1 MVDFF
6 LTDYYSVSLFIG
18 GVIALVSGLL
28 VFLNNSRDSVN
39 ISWVF
44 LSIIT
49 SIWSFGYLMLIKT
62 EDISIATLSNIILH
76 VAASIIPVAYVYFVL
91 SITKTTYIYK
101 KILYV
106 MVPTMITFVGL
117 SFSSFL
123 LGEVIPKSDIGWSF
137 SFAPVAGPGYVFF
150 AVYFFVVTLAGA
162 VVLGNFVRKK
172 NLEHQNK
179 IRLIFVLVSSM
190 VGFLGG
196 GSVFPLTFGVLVPP
210 YPILLFSLYPII
222 ITYAII
228 KHRLFNMKIVA
239 AESMTIALW
248 ILLLMR
254 TLLSGDSSDGVLD
267 AVVLAV
273 SFFIGSYLINSV
285 REDVKTREEI
295 EALVKRLRVANE
307 HLRELDKQKT
317 EFVSIASHQLRTPLT
332 AIKGYSSMILDG
344 SFGKVC
350 DEVKDPVMRIFRS
363 SERLVDTVEDF
374 LNVARIEQGRM
385 SYDMEYIDMYPLV
398 KEIVEELFYTAQEKG
413 VSLSL
418 IPCRARCLA
427 FADKGKIRQV
437 VLNLVDNAVKYTPS
451 GSVEVSVKE
460 EILGRKTFVT
470 FTVTDTGIGIP
481 DAFVGELFG
490 KFNRAENSSTYHANG
505 SGVGLYV
512 ANEIVKAHHGVIEV
526 KSEEG
531 KGTTFSVTLP
541 GRVQTIKGSTKV

>member
-44 LSIIT
+44 LSIVT
-49 SIWSFGYLMLIKT
+49 SIWSFGYFTLIKT

-76 VAASIIPVAYVYFVL
+76 IAASIIPVAYVYFVL

-123 LGEVIPKSDIGWSF
+123 LGEVIPKSGIGWSF
-137 SFAPVAGPGYVFF
+137 SFAPVAGPGYVLF
-150 AVYFFVVTLAGA
+150 AVYFFVVTLVGA

-172 NLEHQNK
+172 KLEHQNK

-196 GSVFPLTFGVLVPP
+196 GSVFPLTFGALVPP

-228 KHRLFNMKIVA
+228 KHHLFNMKIIA

-254 TLLSGDSSDGVLD
+254 ILLSGDSNDGVLD
-267 AVVLAV
+267 VVVLAV
-273 SFFIGSYLINSV
+273 SFFIGSYLIKSV

-295 EALVKRLRVANE
+295 EVLVKRLRVANE

-350 DEVKDPVMRIFRS
+350 EEAKEPIERIFRS
-363 SERLVDTVEDF
+363 SERLVGTVEDF

-385 SYDMEYIDMYPLV
+385 SYEHDDVDMCKLSEGVAD
-398 KEIVEELFYTAQEKG
+398 ELTYAADEKG
-413 VSLSL
+413 LSL
-418 IPCRARCLA
+418 NVICQKHVPVVLGDA
-427 FADKGKIRQV
+427 GKLRQV
-437 VLNLVDNAVKYTPS
+437 VLNLIDNAIKYTPK
-451 GSVEVSVKE
+451 GSVTVSVDKE
-460 EILGRKTFVT
+460 IIGKKTLVMLSI
-470 FTVTDTGIGIP
+470 TDTGIGIP
-481 DAFVGELFG
+481 DEFSSEMFG
-490 KFNRAENSSTYHANG
+490 KFNRAENSSKYHANG
-505 SGVGLYV
+505 SGVGLYI
-512 ANEIVKAHHGVIEV
+512 AKEIIKAHHGVIEV

-531 KGTTFSVTLP
+531 KGTTFSVILP
-541 GRVQTIKGSTKV
+541 GKAQSTKV